1 MTMKKTANMTLSNQD
16 DMKPEYSFDYQKAR
30 TNRFAGQSD
39 DRRTVVVLDPELS
52 AVFQTPDAVN
62 NVLRALVKAMPSPPA
77 VIKSHNKVRTRT
89 AG

>member
-1 MTMKKTANMTLSNQD
+1 MKKTANMAPSHQD
-16 DMKPEYSFDYQKAR
+16 DMKTEYAFDYQKAK
-30 TNRFAGQSD
+30 TNRFAGQAD

-62 NVLRALVKAMPSPPA
+62 NVLRALVKTMPSSA
-77 VIKSHNKVRTRT
+77 VVKSRRNVRT